1 MNPMLKLCI
10 AVMLSFIISS
20 AYAAEPG
27 NNIGTSLAVMKTKF
41 PELRYIGHDEKGD
54 KYEDGYPQDGVA
66 VFFYFKNGRVSE
78 ECMIVQST
86 DGFPKM
92 WHDQMLDEILTKYP
106 AGFGT
111 MSSIAHHWC
120 YSTFQLH
127 LIYIE
132 ENRLNTAMIIYE
144 DGGYDTGVTGA
155 EFFRKYQN

>member
-1 MNPMLKLCI
+1 MNTALKKFSLFI
-10 AVMLSFIISS
+10 LSLSISS

-27 NNIGTSLAVMKTKF
+27 NNIGHSLSIMKAKF

-54 KYEDGYPQDGVA
+54 KYEDGYPQDGIA
-66 VFFYFKNGRVSE
+66 MYFYFKNNKVSE
-78 ECMIVQST
+78 ECMIVQSN

-92 WHDQMLDEILTKYP
+92 WYNQMLDNILTKYP

-111 MSSIAHHWC
+111 MNSIAHHWC

-132 ENRLNTAMIIYE
+132 EKGINTAMIVYE
-144 DGGYDTGVTGA
+144 DGGYNTGVTGA
-155 EFFRKYQN
+155 DFFEKYKN